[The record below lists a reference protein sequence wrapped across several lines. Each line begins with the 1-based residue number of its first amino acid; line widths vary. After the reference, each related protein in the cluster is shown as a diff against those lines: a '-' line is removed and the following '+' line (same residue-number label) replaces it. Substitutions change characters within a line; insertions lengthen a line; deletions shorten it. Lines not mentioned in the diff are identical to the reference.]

1 MKHVATIFTRQSL
14 FTMQS
19 SMQVEDLNEEM
30 VLPNSSLNSFIIH
43 LIYSLFYLVKL
54 INYDVNTEGHAFNMG
69 MDHGMAQISFLK
81 M

>member
-1 MKHVATIFTRQSL
+1 
-14 FTMQS
+14 
-19 SMQVEDLNEEM
+19 MQVEDLNKEM
-30 VLPNSSLNSFIIH
+30 VLSNSSLNSFIIH

-69 MDHGMAQISFLK
+69 MDHDMAQISFLK